1 MKKIPVSLINAVQVF
16 PVYPLKNHIEFSQ
29 VNDKDS
35 LPFNLTAH
43 NKLRYFLKQ
52 CIVKLLLKP
61 NYR

>member
-35 LPFNLTAH
+35 IPFILTAH
-43 NKLRYFLKQ
+43 YKTQLF
-52 CIVKLLLKP
+52 C
-61 NYR
+61 